1 MNNYITSAISEFNID
16 KNKDKIIMT
25 LCNYIDTLI
34 FNIVSI
40 ASIIT
45 MLNNSK
51 SINMNA
57 VQLVKKY
64 IADNCNKKIK
74 GGTSLPSEYF
84 GYNSGIYNE
93 NNNINDI
100 LTVDF
105 NSGVLRPQIGGGGRG
120 KKMDNEWLIKKIK
133 DLLIYYNL
141 KASNKIINSLM
152 LIIYSNINCLLS
164 KLHDNKNKVLTVTT
178 INKII
183 KLNKNLDIFK

>member
-1 MNNYITSAISEFNID
+1 MNNYITSAISHFNINKD
-16 KNKDKIIMT
+16 KDKIIHT
-25 LCNYIDTLI
+25 LSNYIDTLI

-84 GYNSGIYNE
+84 GYNSGVYNE
-93 NNNINDI
+93 NNNTQDI
-100 LTVDF
+100 LNVDF
-105 NSGVLRPQIGGGGRG
+105 NSNILRPQIGGGAG
-120 KKMDNEWLIKKIK
+120 KKMDNEWIIKKIK
-133 DLLIYYNL
+133 DLLKYYNL
-141 KASNKIINSLM
+141 KASNKIINSLV
-152 LIIYSNINCLLS
+152 LIICANINCLLS
-164 KLHDNKNKVLTVTT
+164 KLDDNKNKVLTVTT